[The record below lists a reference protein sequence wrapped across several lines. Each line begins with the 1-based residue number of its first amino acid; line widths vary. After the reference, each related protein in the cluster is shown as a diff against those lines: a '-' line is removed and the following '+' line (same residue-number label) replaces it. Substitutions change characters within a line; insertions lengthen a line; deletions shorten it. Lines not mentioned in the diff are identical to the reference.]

1 MSFFSSK
8 SKLQKSMSEDVLN
21 SYTTAVSVWLDAA
34 SKGESGDHHTIDMLS
49 IAGKPPVIRS
59 DLIDNEVSRDL
70 CIMTA
75 RKWVG
80 SEIAKRARRDGTGGN
95 AATSWSRIESCIID
109 ALPPTTTL

>member
-8 SKLQKSMSEDVLN
+8 SKLRKSMSEDVLN

-34 SKGESGDHHTIDMLS
+34 SKGATGDHHTIDMLS
-49 IAGKPPVIRS
+49 IAGRPPVLRS

-70 CIMTA
+70 CIITA

-80 SEIAKRARRDGTGGN
+80 SEIARRARGDGTGGN
-95 AATSWSRIESCIID
+95 AAPSWSRLEGCLID